1 MIENAE
7 YIKDKSGY
15 TELMVLSSA
24 AGYYVGTMFN
34 EVDVTG
40 RLVFHEQ
47 VMTRDSGYYRT
58 EQEAVRFLASLQIV
72 GDDCADAMLR
82 KHP

>member
-1 MIENAE
+1 MVENAE

-34 EVDVTG
+34 EVDATG
-40 RLVFHEQ
+40 RLVFQEPGS
-47 VMTRDSGYYRT
+47 RDSGYYRT
-58 EQEAVRFLASLQIV
+58 EQEAARFLASLQIV
-72 GDDCADAMLR
+72 GDDCAAAMLR